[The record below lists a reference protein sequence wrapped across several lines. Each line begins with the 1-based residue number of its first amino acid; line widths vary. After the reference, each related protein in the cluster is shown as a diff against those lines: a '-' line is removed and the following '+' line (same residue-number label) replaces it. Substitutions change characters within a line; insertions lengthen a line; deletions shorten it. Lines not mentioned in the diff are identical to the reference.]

1 MTQNL
6 NAPLAH
12 AQHSLHR
19 AGDAVAWG
27 EAARLDDASQVGG
40 DLRNDVATF
49 RGVRER
55 PC

>member
-27 EAARLDDASQVGG
+27 EAARLGDASQGEG
-40 DLRNDVATF
+40 DLRNGDVTL